1 MSLAATRD
9 QGEPLWPGSFYQ
21 NGAKMIRADLGDIE
35 EETDRGR
42 VDFHSLRHSHVTEVV
57 RTGASISEVLRICR
71 LSTPILLDRYYHSDA
86 KDQEAVILKLPRTKL
101 A

>member
-1 MSLAATRD
+1 MSRLCSCRLLRPVTRESRC
-9 QGEPLWPGSFYQ
+9 GRVRFI
-21 NGAKMIRADLGDIE
+21 KMVRADFGGIE
-35 EETDRGR
+35 VGSGLDL
-42 VDFHSLRHSHVTEVV
+42 HSLRHSHVTEVV

-86 KDQEAVILKLPRTKL
+86 EDQEAIILKLPRTKL